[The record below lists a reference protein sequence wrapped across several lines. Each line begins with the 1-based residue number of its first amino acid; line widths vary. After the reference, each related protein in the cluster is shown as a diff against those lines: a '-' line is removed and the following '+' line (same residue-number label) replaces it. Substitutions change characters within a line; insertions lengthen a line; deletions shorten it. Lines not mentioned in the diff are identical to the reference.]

1 MIKLQKEYTSIDDL
15 MSNERDTIQDIL
27 NDQDLYRYTVGAL
40 GYQRITI
47 RVNLAEPKD
56 DVTYREWTSFNDGT
70 GTITSIEDGHH
81 TVEDEAR
88 NLYTTIEEEDL
99 LSVANNV
106 YNIQKDPLGYIPAYM
121 FKFRMDVDTR
131 KKIVKTALK
140 HPIIVMKIAGKGVAS
155 LFRRAHA

>member
-27 NDQDLYRYTVGAL
+27 NDQELYKYTVGAL
-40 GYQRITI
+40 GYERITI
-47 RVNLAEPKD
+47 RVNLTEPVDGVAYK
-56 DVTYREWTSFNDGT
+56 EWTSFNDGT
-70 GTITSIEDGHH
+70 GRITRIEDGHH
-81 TVEDEAR
+81 TVENDAQ

-99 LSVANNV
+99 LGVANNV

-121 FKFRMDVDTR
+121 FKFRMDGETR

-140 HPIIVMKIAGKGVAS
+140 NPIIVMKIAGKGIAS
-155 LFRRAHA
+155 LLRRAHA